1 MKRAALI
8 LIAVLVLGAACR
20 HDPGLFTWVD
30 DFKED
35 AQPDG
40 EYVIRQGDLVNVRV
54 FGQESMSARSRV
66 RGDGKISLPFLNDV
80 TAAGFTPVVL
90 SAQLQTRLKDFIN
103 NPVVTISLEE
113 IRAVPVSVLGEVPRP
128 GTYPLDPNAGVL
140 QAIAAAGGFTNFA
153 SKDVFVLRT
162 PADGGKAQRVRFDY
176 DAVTQAR
183 GKGASFKLRPGDVLI
198 VE

>member
-8 LIAVLVLGAACR
+8 AALAVLGGACR
-20 HDPGLFTWVD
+20 HDPGLFIWVD
-30 DFKED
+30 DFKEE

-54 FGQESMSARSRV
+54 FGQENMSARSRV
-66 RGDGKISLPFLNDV
+66 RADGKISLPFLNDV

-113 IRAVPVSVLGEVPRP
+113 IRQVPVSVLGEVPRP
-128 GTYPLDPNAGVL
+128 GIYTLDPNAGVL

-153 SKDVFVLRT
+153 GKELFVLRAG
-162 PADGGKAQRVRFDY
+162 PDGGKAQRIRFDY
-176 DAVTQAR
+176 DAVSQAR
-183 GKGASFKLRPGDVLI
+183 GKGASFKLRPGDVII

>member
-8 LIAVLVLGAACR
+8 TLLVLGGACR
-20 HDPGLFTWVD
+20 HDPGVFIWVD
-30 DFKED
+30 DFAD
-35 AQPDG
+35 TQPDG

-66 RGDGKISLPFLNDV
+66 RADGKISLPFLNDV
-80 TAAGFTPVVL
+80 TAAGFTPVIL

-113 IRAVPVSVLGEVPRP
+113 MRTVPVSVLGEVPRP
-128 GTYPLDPNAGVL
+128 GIYQLDPNAGVL
-140 QAIAAAGGFTNFA
+140 QAVAAAGGFTNFA
-153 SKDVFVLRT
+153 TKEMFVMRT
-162 PADGGKAQRVRFDY
+162 PPEGGKPVRIRFDY
-176 DAVTQAR
+176 EAVSQAR
-183 GKGASFKLRPGDVLI
+183 GKGAGFRLRPGDVMI

>member
-1 MKRAALI
+1 MMRAALFI
-8 LIAVLVLGAACR
+8 GLAVLGGACR
-20 HDPGLFTWVD
+20 HDPGTYTWVD
-30 DFKED
+30 DFKEE

-54 FGQESMSARSRV
+54 FGQENMSARSRV
-66 RGDGKISLPFLNDV
+66 RADGKISLPFLNDV

-113 IRAVPVSVLGEVPRP
+113 MRPVPVSVLGEVPRP
-128 GTYPLDPNAGVL
+128 GIYTLDPNAGVL
-140 QAIAAAGGFTNFA
+140 QAVAAAGGFTNFA
-153 SKDVFVLRT
+153 SKGIFVLRN
-162 PADGGKAQRVRFDY
+162 PPDGGKAQRIRFDY
-176 DAVTQAR
+176 DAVSEAR

>member
-1 MKRAALI
+1 MLLVPTTMKRAAIIAAL
-8 LIAVLVLGAACR
+8 AVLGGACR
-20 HDPGLFTWVD
+20 HPGVFVWVD
-30 DFKED
+30 DFQD

-54 FGQESMSARSRV
+54 FGQENMSARSRV

-128 GTYPLDPNAGVL
+128 GIYPLDPNAGVL
-140 QAIAAAGGFTNFA
+140 QGVAAAGGFTNFA
-153 SKDVFVLRT
+153 SREIFVLRT
-162 PADGGKAQRVRFDY
+162 SADGKPVRIRFEY
-176 DAVTQAR
+176 EAV
-183 GKGASFKLRPGDVLI
+183 
-198 VE
+198 

>member
-8 LIAVLVLGAACR
+8 TLLVLGGACR
-20 HDPGLFTWVD
+20 HDPGVFIWVD
-30 DFKED
+30 DFAD
-35 AQPDG
+35 TQPDG

-54 FGQESMSARSRV
+54 FGQDNMSARSRV
-66 RGDGKISLPFLNDV
+66 RADGRISLPFLNDV
-80 TAAGFTPVVL
+80 NAAGFTPVVL

-113 IRAVPVSVLGEVPRP
+113 VRPVPFSVLGEVPRP
-128 GTYPLDPNAGVL
+128 GIYTLDPNAGVL

-153 SKDVFVLRT
+153 AKELFVLRSAPDAT
-162 PADGGKAQRVRFDY
+162 KPQRIRFDY
-176 DAVTQAR
+176 EAAAQAK
-183 GKGASFKLRPGDVLI
+183 GKGAGFRLRPGDVLI